1 MHLIHA
7 LDRDSQLPTEHRCEK
22 PGCGRALVLDGN
34 MKNHSCATYAG
45 FAEFI
50 GLPGRVRTGCPNT
63 PAYKSPYCS
72 LHKPVLTVPL
82 RIQLPEDDADCE
94 VNIPEPDKDS
104 AKEPAGII
112 VEKRATRKSTFYKVN
127 YMHHKRYYF
136 TITIG
141 ISMLK
146 VESTFNL
153 KRPCN
158 LTY

>member
-1 MHLIHA
+1 VWTSPSTGWKYENH
-7 LDRDSQLPTEHRCEK
+7 RDVC
-22 PGCGRALVLDGN
+22 
-34 MKNHSCATYAG
+34 CATYAG

-94 VNIPEPDKDS
+94 VNVPEPDKDS

-141 ISMLK
+141 ISML
-146 VESTFNL
+146 NL
-153 KRPCN
+153 SLPSIWRGLVTLPIDVVQHRYKLLITPTHF
-158 LTY
+158 L